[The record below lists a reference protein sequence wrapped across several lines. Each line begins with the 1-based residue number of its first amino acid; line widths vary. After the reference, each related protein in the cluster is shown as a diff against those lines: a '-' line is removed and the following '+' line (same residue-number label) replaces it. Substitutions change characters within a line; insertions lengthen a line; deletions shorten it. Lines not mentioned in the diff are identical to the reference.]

1 MLNNKEY
8 SLLKS
13 KFLESYANVPEP
25 LRKEI
30 IAMVN
35 NETFS
40 WHTARAEIMNDTKNA
55 RLILEHL
62 HKMEV
67 I

>member
-1 MLNNKEY
+1 MDNKEY
-8 SLLKS
+8 ALLKS
-13 KFLESYANVPEP
+13 KFIEAYGNVPEP

-30 IAMVN
+30 IAIVE
-35 NETFS
+35 NEPFT
-40 WHTARAEIMNDTKNA
+40 WYTARAEILNDTKYA
-55 RLILEHL
+55 KKIIEHL

>member
-1 MLNNKEY
+1 MVNKEEY
-8 SLLKS
+8 ARLKS
-13 KFLESYANVPEP
+13 KFLEAYANVPEP

-30 IAMVN
+30 IALVN

-40 WHTARAEIMNDTKNA
+40 WNTARAEIVNDTENA
-55 RLILEHL
+55 KVIIEHL
-62 HKMEV
+62 HKMKV

>member
-1 MLNNKEY
+1 MISDKEY
-8 SLLKS
+8 SILKS
-13 KFLESYANVPEP
+13 KFLSIYANVPEP

-30 IAMVN
+30 IAVVN
-35 NETFS
+35 NETYS
-40 WHTARAEIMNDTKNA
+40 WHTARAEIINDGKNA
-55 RLILEHL
+55 KQILEHL

>member
-1 MLNNKEY
+1 MDKNYEI
-8 SLLKS
+8 LKA
-13 KFLESYANVPEP
+13 KFLSAYANVAEP

-30 IAMVN
+30 IAVAG
-35 NETFS
+35 EKTFS
-40 WHTARAEIMNDTKNA
+40 WDTARAEIVNDTKNA
-55 RLILEHL
+55 KIIIEHL